1 MLLKFVTTSHLLTYL
16 RFELHKLPNILHYIR
31 NSDFSRL
38 FSFLHS
44 CNIVAFRRNR
54 SILNFEI
61 SKQYLTMSLV
71 FHCYKQKNGF
81 RQIVT
86 KIWYISE
93 ENRLVLIPI
102 LLIHTLSFRKRHIT
116 FSKANACITAIMI
129 NALAEMHT
137 HTEEEIHTDTHS
149 YYICTHLRIRTAY
162 TLSLMKICCG
172 K

>member
-61 SKQYLTMSLV
+61 SKHYLTMSLV

-137 HTEEEIHTDTHS
+137 HTHRGRDTHR
-149 YYICTHLRIRTAY
+149 HA
-162 TLSLMKICCG
+162 
-172 K
+172 